1 MHHGRRGDI
10 ASVVFSFHAGRAS
23 QVARKTPQL
32 STLVA
37 ALESQQLAGGTLA
50 DRNAVQ
56 TVFAP
61 TNDAFVKLEQALGI
75 TQAQLL
81 ANSVRHPQ
89 LFSFVL
95 ASSGLIRGSDG
106 TWVYMPH
113 TKNTGR
119 ITRGAEAL
127 NLVRCCSTQ
136 ALLQTVLKYH
146 IVAGKA
152 LKAAD
157 LSNNQK
163 LTTIQGDN
171 VTVQLSGGSVVI
183 VGVSSRATVVI
194 PDVAACKSVVHV
206 IDTVL
211 LPQGRDLQG

>member
-1 MHHGRRGDI
+1 M
-10 ASVVFSFHAGRAS
+10 
-23 QVARKTPQL
+23 
-32 STLVA
+32 VA

-61 TNDAFVKLEQALGI
+61 TNDAFVKLEAALGI

-81 ANSVRHPQ
+81 ANLVRHPQ
-89 LFSFVL
+89 LFCFVL
-95 ASSGLIRGSDG
+95 ASSDGLVRGSDAI
-106 TWVYMPH
+106 WVYIPH
-113 TKNTGR
+113 TYSGR

-127 NLVRCCSTQ
+127 LNLVCCRSTQ

-152 LKAAD
+152 LKASD

-183 VGVSSRATVVI
+183 VGVSSRATVVS
-194 PDVAACKSVVHV
+194 PDVPACKSVVHV